1 MYYISYAAVLAAFAF
16 VTLSLASGLL
26 YVSELIEEHSRT
38 AKTIGQR
45 GIYAIILLHVI
56 LYLSDALPFWRI
68 IFSIVCHIIYLQN
81 FSADWPLISLASP
94 SFVASCVLVI
104 ADHFIWF
111 FYFAQLS
118 AAARHSRYRK
128 DPRAPEFTE
137 VATFFGLCVWLAP
150 LFLFLS
156 LSANDNALP
165 TRTAAAQPDAPP
177 VNAARTSLFRSMF
190 GFVSLDALRGGRSR
204 REATGIIA
212 PPTPRTPTSP
222 YTYGSPNL
230 SGRRSPNPDVML
242 SPTMGYGS
250 PQSNSFKLST
260 PPRRSLQNMRASTI
274 DESSPG
280 ARLSGARN
288 RPSVRRMA
296 SAMNGDDL

>member
-1 MYYISYAAVLAAFAF
+1 MGLLYIAVLAAFGF

-45 GIYAIILLHVI
+45 GIYAIILLHI
-56 LYLSDALPFWRI
+56 LLYLTDSLPFWRT
-68 IFSIVCHIIYLQN
+68 IFSIVCHIVYLQN

-94 SFVASCVLVI
+94 SFVLSCILVI

-111 FYFAQLS
+111 FYFAQMS

-165 TRTAAAQPDAPP
+165 TRSAVQPDAPP
-177 VNAARTSLFRSMF
+177 PAVARTSLFRSMF
-190 GFVSLDALRGGRSR
+190 GFVRGRGSR
-204 REATGIIA
+204 RDATGIIA

-222 YTYGSPNL
+222 FTGYGSPNL
-230 SGRRSPNPDVML
+230 SGRRSPNPDVLL
-242 SPTMGYGS
+242 SPTVGYGS
-250 PQSNSFKLST
+250 PQPDSFKLST
-260 PPRRSLQNMRASTI
+260 PPRRSLQNMRANTI
-274 DESSPG
+274 DEGSPVLRSS
-280 ARLSGARN
+280 AKS

-296 SAMNGDDL
+296 SAMNMNGDDS